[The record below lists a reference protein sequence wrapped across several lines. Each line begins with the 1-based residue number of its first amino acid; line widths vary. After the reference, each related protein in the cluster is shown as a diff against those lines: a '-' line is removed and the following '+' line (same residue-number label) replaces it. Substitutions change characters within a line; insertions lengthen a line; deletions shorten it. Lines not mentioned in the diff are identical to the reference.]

1 MGYEGDIMTTSG
13 LVTHISFCS
22 FAFYG
27 GYN

>member
-1 MGYEGDIMTTSG
+1 MGYEGDIMMTSG